1 MYNGLLMICILND
14 ILKKDVIFK
23 FYVLIIID
31 EVVGI
36 YFYNE

>member
-14 ILKKDVIFK
+14 ILEKDVIFK